1 MALTM
6 TRTRTQT
13 ALTKLVTL
21 VASTHG
27 ELAFVDEQLRAL
39 LGVGKTARGLLRSAA
54 DRERLESGL
63 QRRRQELLA
72 AKDALYLTLRQ
83 FDPALEPTAIG
94 TTEDWL
100 RPFGRGLAARR
111 RYVAGF
117 VVRTGP
123 PADVAR

>member
-21 VASTHG
+21 TANSHG
-27 ELAFVDEQLRAL
+27 ELAFVEEQLQAL
-39 LGVGKTARGLLRSAA
+39 LGAGMTAPELPRSAA

-72 AKDALYLTLRQ
+72 ARDALYVTLRQ
-83 FDPALEPTAIG
+83 IDPALEPAVIG
-94 TTEDWL
+94 ETQDWL
-100 RPFGRGLAARR
+100 RPFGRGLAARK
-111 RYVAGF
+111 RYL
-117 VVRTGP
+117 
-123 PADVAR
+123 ARVLSQPK